1 MYNITPLNPNDGSA
15 LDFIDDDL
23 VTRIKMSD
31 NCFLADIFLLK
42 RLSTIEFSI
51 QNRRL
56 ATIQL
61 LEFLT
66 FLDVDLHQ
74 NCEDT
79 LIEIPFVTFESYFPR
94 NRVHEYK
101 QILKKLKI
109 ITAVPYADGSFY
121 KFDVSGSLE
130 GLGKCMRF
138 RVHKGY
144 LQPKHLGLVV
154 FDPPRT
160 RKYTP
165 ILVNGISDLN
175 CKYIKTIKS
184 LRIDVPAAIKAEFDY
199 FRSDH
204 QNIFRF
210 KSRVSI
216 VLLTERDRFI
226 RKGKNVNRIYYTFS
240 NVSRVSREF
249 FNIEFNNVDVKNCQP
264 LLLVSYL
271 CKNRLSFDEN
281 YKEDCELSIFYSRF
295 VGINGLD
302 KKAVKVRLYKS
313 IFFGFNTRSRF
324 NKKFK
329 EVYPETWRSLAEL
342 KQQKVSLAA
351 ELQNLERS
359 LFNYIVPTISEYY
372 YTLYDAIYFTSYE
385 DTDDIVSKIEEF
397 FMNLNVNVM
406 LRINDKEAEVS

>member
-1 MYNITPLNPNDGSA
+1 MYDITPLNPNDGSA
-15 LDFIDDDL
+15 LDFIDDVL

-31 NCFLADIFLLK
+31 NCFLTDIFLLK

-154 FDPPRT
+154 FD
-160 RKYTP
+160 K
-165 ILVNGISDLN
+165 S
-175 CKYIKTIKS
+175 KT
-184 LRIDVPAAIKAEFDY
+184 
-199 FRSDH
+199 
-204 QNIFRF
+204 
-210 KSRVSI
+210 
-216 VLLTERDRFI
+216 
-226 RKGKNVNRIYYTFS
+226 
-240 NVSRVSREF
+240 
-249 FNIEFNNVDVKNCQP
+249 
-264 LLLVSYL
+264 
-271 CKNRLSFDEN
+271 
-281 YKEDCELSIFYSRF
+281 
-295 VGINGLD
+295 
-302 KKAVKVRLYKS
+302 
-313 IFFGFNTRSRF
+313 
-324 NKKFK
+324 
-329 EVYPETWRSLAEL
+329 
-342 KQQKVSLAA
+342 
-351 ELQNLERS
+351 
-359 LFNYIVPTISEYY
+359 SE
-372 YTLYDAIYFTSYE
+372 
-385 DTDDIVSKIEEF
+385 
-397 FMNLNVNVM
+397 
-406 LRINDKEAEVS
+406 